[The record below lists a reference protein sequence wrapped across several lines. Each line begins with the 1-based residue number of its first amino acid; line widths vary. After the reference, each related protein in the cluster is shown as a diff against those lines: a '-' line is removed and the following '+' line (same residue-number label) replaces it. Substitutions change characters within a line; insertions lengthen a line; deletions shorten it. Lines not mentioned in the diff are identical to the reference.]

1 MLTEPGAELLSALK
15 RAFPSWECVCS
26 DGGMELRSP
35 RSGQYRPPRRTP
47 SWQQL
52 LTTMESSCKE
62 HGVARGDVLPLRG
75 LSDADLT
82 FSAVQAL
89 DPYLKRRH
97 LHTYS
102 SGFIPQPVVRLT
114 GRRAD
119 DGTLQSGFLTSFVN
133 VSIVQPIKTVDEHVA
148 LVDSWIAVL
157 SAIGLHA
164 RYLTIAGTL
173 RTWTRREVGGITLRL
188 VHGEMILGDAVLLWN
203 TADPA
208 FLASDIGS
216 GLERIRWAVIRD
228 EWTEVVYGRPLCATA
243 TAGTLDALRTA
254 TLIVGS
260 GIAPAHRGPG
270 SVARRLLRA
279 SATAVGTLG
288 LSRVV
293 RWAHDYWSLVCPLR
307 LPWSEVCRIIE
318 TETYRRPL

>member
-1 MLTEPGAELLSALK
+1 
-15 RAFPSWECVCS
+15 
-26 DGGMELRSP
+26 
-35 RSGQYRPPRRTP
+35 
-47 SWQQL
+47 
-52 LTTMESSCKE
+52 MESSCEE
-62 HGVARGDVLPLRG
+62 HGVARGDVLPLSG
-75 LSDADLT
+75 LSGADLT

-97 LHTYS
+97 PHTYS

-119 DGTLQSGFLTSFVN
+119 DGTLRPGFLTSFVN
-133 VSIVQPIKTVDEHVA
+133 VSIVQPIKTVDEHAA

-164 RYLTIAGTL
+164 RNLTVAGTL
-173 RTWTRREVGGITLRL
+173 RTWTRREVAGITLTL
-188 VHGEMILGDAVLLWN
+188 AHGELILGDAVLLWN

-208 FLASDIGS
+208 LLASDIGS
-216 GLERIRWAVIRD
+216 GLERIRWALTRD
-228 EWTEVVYGRPLCATA
+228 EWPAAVYGRPLCDAA
-243 TAGTLDALRTA
+243 AASTLDALRTA

-270 SVARRLLRA
+270 SIVRRLLRA
-279 SATAVGTLG
+279 SATAAGALG

-307 LPWSEVCRIIE
+307 LPWPEVCRIIE
-318 TETYRRPL
+318 TETYRPAP